1 MSVCTSR
8 WSALRCGKSSGIYVH
23 LAGETMKRAF
33 ARQLLANVGLSPTN
47 GEGHEHP
54 AIFLV
59 RGGRLPLIE
68 QTTGTGKAV
77 VPSNRPGKENAL
89 INGI

>member
-33 ARQLLANVGLSPTN
+33 ARQLLANVGLSRTN

-68 QTTGTGKAV
+68 LTTGTGKACCPNV
-77 VPSNRPGKENAL
+77 SPWQMEKQDV
-89 INGI
+89 